1 MLCYKLNFSLSVN
14 IKNSDTKLI
23 ITNQQTG
30 GLEWINK
37 DLGFIVRTN
46 DKTLLMLLHC
56 GYQAMAGSL
65 VKYSNSIMLI
75 SINIEFVDLY

>member
-1 MLCYKLNFSLSVN
+1 MLCYKLNFPQSVN

-56 GYQAMAGSL
+56 GYQALAGSL

-75 SINIEFVDLY
+75 SINIEFVDM

>member
-1 MLCYKLNFSLSVN
+1 MLCYKFKFSQSVN

-23 ITNQQTG
+23 VTNQEMG

-46 DKTLLMLLHC
+46 DKTLLMLLQC
-56 GYQAMAGSL
+56 GYQALGGSS
-65 VKYSNSIMLI
+65 VKYSDSITLI
-75 SINIEFVDLY
+75 SILNSLICIN

>member
-1 MLCYKLNFSLSVN
+1 MLY

-30 GLEWINK
+30 GLEWINNLK

-46 DKTLLMLLHC
+46 DKTLLMLLQC
-56 GYQAMAGSL
+56 EYQALRGRS
-65 VKYSNSIMLI
+65 VKYSDSITLI
-75 SINIEFVDLY
+75 SI